1 MLIGL
6 LGCVI
11 PMLPGPPLAYAG
23 LFLLH
28 LTDKV
33 HFHISQLLV
42 WLLLVIL
49 LQILDFFTP
58 MLGSKYGGGSKWG
71 SWGCLIGTIVG
82 LFFLPLGILVGPF
95 LGAVIGELLGRRELD
110 QALKSGVGSLLGF
123 LIGTGLKLLLCGYFC
138 YEFIAALV

>member
-71 SWGCLIGTIVG
+71 VGGVLSEQLSDCSSCLWESLSA
-82 LFFLPLGILVGPF
+82 LFWEQLSV
-95 LGAVIGELLGRRELD
+95 
-110 QALKSGVGSLLGF
+110 S
-123 LIGTGLKLLLCGYFC
+123 C
-138 YEFIAALV
+138 